1 MINPAYILLA
11 DDLNVTVTKAS
22 YLTTVYILFSGIT
35 PMFLVPYANVYG
47 RRNLYVVSD
56 CAIFLSVNETVQAHP
71 RPHRSSLSS
80 LQYRM
85 LGLRLR
91 VAMAACL
98 SDDFSTGL
106 DPVCLS
112 GLVRQRYAITW
123 ALHPL
128 PFTDS
133 RMVDL

>member
-56 CAIFLSVNETVQAHP
+56 CAIFLPLT
-71 RPHRSSLSS
+71 RPSRLI
-80 LQYRM
+80 LD
-85 LGLRLR
+85 LIGLHSRR
-91 VAMAACL
+91 C
-98 SDDFSTGL
+98 SIEYW
-106 DPVCLS
+106 VC
-112 GLVRQRYAITW
+112 GCE
-123 ALHPL
+123 
-128 PFTDS
+128 
-133 RMVDL
+133 